1 MIHAIRT
8 VFTPKEFTG
17 WHMFGVLALFFGTII
32 TVNMWLAYN
41 AGATW
46 TGLVVKNTYIES
58 QLFNARVETLDAQTA
73 KGWTTKVDYDAGV
86 LRVQLLDA
94 MKVPLADKKVIGLI
108 GRPVHEGQDQTVS
121 LFAKDGYFVA
131 PVALTS
137 GLWRV
142 TVQASDAGKEEWVQT
157 LRFTIGANGKSL

>member
-8 VFTPKEFTG
+8 IFAPKEFTG

-32 TVNMWLAYN
+32 SVNMVLAYN

-58 QLFNARVETLDAQTA
+58 QLFNARVEALDAQTA
-73 KGWTTKVDYDAGV
+73 KGWSATVAYDAGL

-94 MKVPLADKKVIGLI
+94 EKVLLSNKTVIGLI

-121 LFAKDGYFVA
+121 LYVKDGYFEA
-131 PVALTS
+131 PVALAS

-142 TVQASDAGKEEWVQT
+142 TIQASEAGKEEWVQT
-157 LRFTIGANGKSL
+157 RRFTIGANGKSL